1 MIFEGRALKF
11 GDAINTDVIFP
22 SKFTSLIKPD
32 EMASVAMFG
41 VDPEFPRKIK
51 DYGIVVAG
59 RNFGCGSSRE
69 HAPIAMKYAGT
80 KCILAESFARIF
92 FRNAINIG
100 LPILECRGIYT
111 RIDEGDTVQANLSTG
126 EVINSTRG
134 ESTKAKPIPEFLQKI
149 LNSGGLIDYVNA
161 EG

>member
-1 MIFEGRALKF
+1 MIFEGRALKY

-22 SKFTSLIKPD
+22 GKFTTLVKPE
-32 EMASVAMFG
+32 EMATVAMYG
-41 VDPEFPRKIK
+41 VDPEFPKKIK
-51 DYGIVVAG
+51 DAGIVIAG

-100 LPILECRGIYT
+100 LPILECKGIHSKVN
-111 RIDEGDTVQANLSTG
+111 EGDLIFANLSTG
-126 EVINSTRG
+126 EVVNKTTG
-134 ESTKAKPIPEFLQKI
+134 ETLKAKPIPEFLQRI
-149 LNSGGLIDYVNA
+149 LNSGGLIEYVNA
-161 EG
+161 KG

>member
-1 MIFEGRALKF
+1 MIFEGRALKY
-11 GDAINTDVIFP
+11 GDAVNTDVIFP
-22 SKFTSLIKPD
+22 GKFMALTKPD
-32 EMASVAMFG
+32 EMASAAMFG
-41 VDPEFPRKIK
+41 VDPDFPKKIK

-92 FRNAINIG
+92 FRNSVNIG
-100 LPILECRGIYT
+100 LPILECRGIHAKVNQ
-111 RIDEGDTVQANLSTG
+111 GDLVLADLSTG
-126 EVINSTRG
+126 VIVNKTTG
-134 ESTKAKPIPEFLQKI
+134 ESIKAKPIPEFLQKI

-161 EG
+161 KG